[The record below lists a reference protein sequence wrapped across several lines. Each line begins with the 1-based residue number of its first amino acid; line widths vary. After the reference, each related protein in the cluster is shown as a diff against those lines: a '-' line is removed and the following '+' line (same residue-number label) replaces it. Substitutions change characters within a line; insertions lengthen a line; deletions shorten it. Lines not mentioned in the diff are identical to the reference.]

1 MKAQRGE
8 RNSRTALRTEA
19 QVFEQ
24 LGGFPRRLLVI
35 LTHLVL
41 WTGAFWGAYFLRFE
55 GRIPTSE
62 LQPGLLALAIV
73 LVAQTGAFWVSGLFH
88 GLLRYAGLPEVKS
101 IVRATTAA
109 TAIVVIAGIV
119 LPAARIP
126 RSVYIGEWLLAILA
140 ASSLRLAIRMLR
152 EKQQTPRTGDGT
164 RAIVLGAGDACDMF
178 LRDLSRVPNGDVR
191 VVALLDDDTRKHDSS
206 LRGIRVVGDI
216 SERSLRR
223 AAEDFDATLAI
234 LAMPSAPGSHVREIV
249 ELCSKLGLE
258 TKTLPSLQQLLSGQA
273 VTTLRNVAIED
284 LLRREPVKLDENS
297 IRSLVKGRRV
307 VVTGGAGSIG
317 SELARQ
323 VLSFEPSHLTL
334 MDHNEN
340 ALFFLERELKKRANG
355 VQLGIVVGSIRDPQR
370 VSEVLREARPH
381 VVLHAAAHKHVPL
394 MEKNPVEAVKNNV
407 FGSRIVAD
415 LALAHGVD
423 VFVLIS
429 TDKSVNPTSVMGAT
443 KRVAELYVQSLS
455 HHKRTRF
462 VAVRFGNVLGSAGS
476 VVEVFR
482 EQIASGGPVTVTDP
496 EMTRYFMTIPE
507 ACQLVLQAAAL
518 GRGGEIFIL
527 DMGEPVKVLDL
538 AHDMIR
544 MSGFQPG
551 RDIPIEFIG
560 VRPGEKLFEE
570 LMLDAE
576 TTDRTPHPKILVGR
590 IPGISQESAVSAI
603 GRLIE
608 SLDQGPDRIRS
619 VLNDIVPEA
628 RLANGLSTR
637 NVAEALVELQ
647 GMETLAP
654 RAG

>member
-1 MKAQRGE
+1 MKARRGARNYSVRSPVLE
-8 RNSRTALRTEA
+8 R
-19 QVFEQ
+19 

-41 WTGAFWGAYFLRFE
+41 WTGAFGGAYFLRFE
-55 GRIPTSE
+55 GRIPPSE
-62 LQPGLLALAIV
+62 LEPALLALAIV
-73 LVAQTGAFWVSGLFH
+73 LAAQTGAFWVSGLFH

-126 RSVYIGEWLLAILA
+126 RSVYIGQWLLAILA
-140 ASSLRLAIRMLR
+140 ASSVRLAIRMLR
-152 EKQQTPRTGDGT
+152 ERQQTSRTGDQT

-178 LRDLSRVPNGDVR
+178 LRDLSRVSNGDVR
-191 VVALLDDDTRKHDSS
+191 VVALLDDDARKHDSS
-206 LRGIRVVGDI
+206 LRGVRVVGDI
-216 SERSLRR
+216 SERFLRR
-223 AAEDFDATLAI
+223 AAEDFEATLAI
-234 LAMPSAPGSHVREIV
+234 LAMPSAPGSRVREIV
-249 ELCSKLGLE
+249 ELCSGLGLE
-258 TKTLPSLQQLLSGQA
+258 TKTLPSLQQLLTGHA

-297 IRSLVKGRRV
+297 IHSLVKGRRV
-307 VVTGGAGSIG
+307 LVTGGAGSIG

-323 VLSFEPSHLTL
+323 VLGFEPSQLTL
-334 MDHNEN
+334 MDHDEN

-355 VQLGIVVGSIRDPQR
+355 VQLGIAVGSIRDAQR
-370 VSEVLREARPH
+370 VSEVMRDARPH

-423 VFVLIS
+423 AFVLIS
-429 TDKSVNPTSVMGAT
+429 TDKAVNPTSVMGAT

-482 EQIASGGPVTVTDP
+482 EQIANGGPLTVTDP
-496 EMTRYFMTIPE
+496 QMTRYFMTIPE

-527 DMGEPVKVLDL
+527 DMGEPVKVVDL

-551 RDIPIEFIG
+551 RDIQVEFIG

-570 LMLDAE
+570 LLLDAE
-576 TTDRTPHPKILVGR
+576 ATDRTLHPKILIGR
-590 IPGISQESAVSAI
+590 IPGISHESAVAAMQ
-603 GRLIE
+603 RLAD
-608 SLDQGPDRIRS
+608 SLEGGPDRIRS
-619 VLNDIVPEA
+619 VLNELVPEA
-628 RLANGLSTR
+628 RLGNRVSAHE
-637 NVAEALVELQ
+637 VAETLVALRA
-647 GMETLAP
+647 METLAP
-654 RAG
+654 RTG